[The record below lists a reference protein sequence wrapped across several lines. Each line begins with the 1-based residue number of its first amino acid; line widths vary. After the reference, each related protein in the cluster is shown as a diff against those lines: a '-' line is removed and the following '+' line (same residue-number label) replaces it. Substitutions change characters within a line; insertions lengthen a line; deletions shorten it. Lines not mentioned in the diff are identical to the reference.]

1 MSEEIKNA
9 EIQTN
14 ETQSNAV
21 ETATPPVATT
31 TAEQSNSF
39 PQEGNKKM
47 TNCKSCGVPMAKSAK
62 TCPNCGAK
70 NKKPIYKRPLF
81 IVAALIAVYIIIN
94 LLSGLKKPEA
104 VVNAEDLIS
113 AIGKVSIESEDA
125 IIAAEK
131 AVNDLTA
138 EEKERVGKLDKL
150 EKARATY
157 DELVIEAKVEEIQNA
172 IKAIGTVSLES
183 YDKIKA
189 ARTAYDNSNDA
200 VKEKIT
206 NLNVLEAAEKEYS
219 ALNVTKVIA
228 LINEIGEVTLNSG
241 DKIKAAKDA
250 FDSLTKEDEAK
261 VTNAKVLT
269 DAEAK
274 LEALKKADREARA
287 KTALAKLKSSYDRVE
302 GITWYEPKTFEK
314 YTDTRC
320 FVLPYIGRKDSGY
333 SWLRLRMNYT
343 GDDWIF
349 WTKITFVVDGE
360 KYYKSFS
367 YYDIERDNDT
377 EVWEYADISPTDAD
391 IEMLEKIVT
400 SNETIV
406 RFEGDNYRKD
416 ITISF
421 ADKTSIKQVLEAYD
435 ILSEK

>member
-9 EIQTN
+9 EIQAE
-14 ETQSNAV
+14 ETKSDAV
-21 ETATPPVATT
+21 ESTESAAAAAP
-31 TAEQSNSF
+31 AEQ
-39 PQEGNKKM
+39 PVYAPAEQNKKM

-62 TCPNCGAK
+62 ACPNCGAK
-70 NKKPIYKRPLF
+70 NKKPIYKRPIF
-81 IVAALIAVYIIIN
+81 IVAALIAVYIIFN

-104 VVNAEDLIS
+104 VVNAEDLIK
-113 AIGKVSIESEDA
+113 AIGTVSLESEDA

-150 EKARATY
+150 EKARAKY
-157 DELVIEAKVEEIQNA
+157 DELVAEAEVEEIQNA

-189 ARTAYDNSNDA
+189 ARTAYDESDDA

-219 ALNVTKVIA
+219 ALNVTRVIA
-228 LINEIGEVTLNSG
+228 LINEIGEVTLKSE

-269 DAEAK
+269 DAK
-274 LEALKKADREARA
+274 TKFDSLKKAEREAKA
-287 KTALAKLKSSYDRVE
+287 KAALSKLKSKYDRVE
-302 GITWYEPKTFEK
+302 GRTWYYPST
-314 YTDTRC
+314 YPQYVDTRC
-320 FVLPYIGRKDSGY
+320 FVLPYIGRNDSGH
-333 SWLRLRMNYT
+333 SWLRLEMNYT

-360 KYYKSFS
+360 KYYKYFS
-367 YYDIERDNDT
+367 YYDVERDNDT
-377 EVWEYADISPTDAD
+377 EVWEYVDISPTDAD
-391 IEMLEKIVT
+391 VEMLRKIAT
-400 SNETIV
+400 SKETIV

-416 ITISF
+416 ITISA

-435 ILSEK
+435 ILTAE